1 MAQAIKDSFLDLERH
16 RKRLEDNIEQLRK
29 SLRHWQIWEAEYEAL
44 KEDILAVDPAPDS
57 NQLLEIA
64 RNYEGELVNK
74 KEVAELLGSANATPR
89 TSAQIINLLDRRLDY
104 VEQNCLTIKKQIET
118 VEQKLTTATIIS
130 TPDVRNEEGLPLTE
144 IVEELDE
151 EGNVISS
158 HTSTPGS
165 SKSQLLEVLKKAG
178 VKDIPE
184 GSPSSPKPESAK
196 VERETKA
203 APEVKAVQE
212 LKAVDPPKAAKP
224 AKKGVKFAP
233 DTKTGPE
240 QERSQTAKRIEQ
252 IMSIAKQQQGKPS
265 EAPII
270 PTNETPEDAALRQ
283 EMIQY
288 SLSEVGAVVAELDL
302 EEGSDWSEDDYDD
315 EIDDTDDEDEYG
327 RSTGRVVS
335 DELRQQ
341 MIDLEAKLGV
351 RVTEKLNHKASD
363 VEYVK
368 EGIGRVT
375 ISGNSAQSNS
385 NTDQPATG
393 KGSSTKKA
401 VRFSEDIDINSDPSP
416 PPSLQPKKTAPVGN
430 VVERNPTSQAAP
442 PTKPKK
448 TSRFAQERAAREAA
462 AMSPSQQFPILN
474 QEEPTEHPI
483 RTVPTG
489 PEGKILAPS
498 IIEHDTPLDASA
510 TEPDEWDP
518 KLLHQEVATEYHKMR
533 NRMIQRQGGFG
544 KEEES
549 EIVPFTEEEG
559 GPKKMSRFKAARLA
573 SAGR

>member
-16 RKRLEDNIEQLRK
+16 RKRLEENIEQLRK

-64 RNYEGELVNK
+64 RNYEGELVNE
-74 KEVAELLGSANATPR
+74 KEVAELLGSANAAPR
-89 TSAQIINLLDRRLDY
+89 TSAQVINLLDRRLDY

-118 VEQKLTTATIIS
+118 AEQKLTTATIIS

-165 SKSQLLEVLKKAG
+165 SKPQLLEVLKKAG
-178 VKDIPE
+178 INDIPE
-184 GSPSSPKPESAK
+184 GSPMEPQAAQEANAVPEAKIAQEAKPA
-196 VERETKA
+196 
-203 APEVKAVQE
+203 
-212 LKAVDPPKAAKP
+212 DPPKAAKP
-224 AKKGVKFAP
+224 VKKGVKFAP

-240 QERSQTAKRIEQ
+240 QEKSQTAKRIEE
-252 IMSIAKQQQGKPS
+252 IMSIAKQHQGKPS
-265 EAPII
+265 EAPVI

-302 EEGSDWSEDDYDD
+302 EDGSDWSEDDEDD
-315 EIDDTDDEDEYG
+315 EFDETDDEDEYG
-327 RSTGRVVS
+327 RFTGRVVS
-335 DELRQQ
+335 DEIRQQ
-341 MIDLEAKLGV
+341 MIDLEIKLGV
-351 RVTEKLNHKASD
+351 RVTDKLNKKASD
-363 VEYVK
+363 LEYVK
-368 EGIGRVT
+368 EGIGRVS
-375 ISGNSAQSNS
+375 INGNGAESS
-385 NTDQPATG
+385 TKGDQTATG
-393 KGSSTKKA
+393 KGNSAKKA
-401 VRFSEDIDINSDPSP
+401 VRFSEDIDINSDPP
-416 PPSLQPKKTAPVGN
+416 PPPTIQPKKTAPVGN
-430 VVERNPTSQAAP
+430 VVERNPTSQASLP
-442 PTKPKK
+442 PKPKK

-462 AMSPSQQFPILN
+462 AYSTPMSPSQQFPILN
-474 QEEPTEHPI
+474 QEERVEQPI

-498 IIEHDTPLDASA
+498 IIEHETALDASA

-533 NRMIQRQGGFG
+533 NRMIQRQGGFM
-544 KEEES
+544 KEEEN
-549 EIVPFTEEEG
+549 EIVQFTEEEG